1 MNDPSH
7 LLRLSSP
14 ELAAVHDLA
23 RARAAAARA
32 EAIDAAW
39 AAVVAGARR
48 LVVGG
53 GETTTPQGPYAVRA
67 PRHADFR

>member
-7 LLRLSSP
+7 IRRLSSP

-23 RARAAAARA
+23 KARAAAARA
-32 EAIDAAW
+32 GAFDAAW
-39 AAVVAGARR
+39 AALVAGTRR
-48 LVVGG
+48 LVFRA

>member
-7 LLRLSSP
+7 LRRLSSP

-23 RARAAAARA
+23 KARAAAARA

-39 AAVVAGARR
+39 AALVAGARR
-48 LVVGG
+48 LMPGG
-53 GETTTPQGPYAVRA
+53 GETTTPQGPYAIRA